1 MGRTTDEKKG
11 HTIILRVT
19 EDLYGELKRNSE
31 LEGVGLSEYTREIL
45 LEKLL
50 KKNNVI
56 HPIDEECMKDLEK
69 MCQVSGITVER
80 FLEKVR
86 ELFNDGF
93 IYMDGYTIKT
103 KGKYDLSRLEDIC
116 HRGNLDVQDVID
128 KLVSRMT
135 R

>member
-1 MGRTTDEKKG
+1 MGRTTLEKQG

-31 LEGVGLSEYTREIL
+31 LENVGLSEYTREIL

-50 KKNNVI
+50 KKDSVI
-56 HPIDEECMKDLEK
+56 HSIDEECMKDLEK
-69 MCQVSGITVER
+69 MCQVSGVTVER
-80 FLEKVR
+80 FLERVR
-86 ELFNDGF
+86 ELFNDGY
-93 IYMDGYTIKT
+93 IYMDGLTIKT